1 MAGIHFELRK
11 IFKENSIRHTVI
23 GSVYSTV
30 ITIGPTLVS
39 MAAIFLLYMISG
51 FMKIPY
57 AQRELISSTLLYCFI
72 FPVINTSIT
81 GAVFSRYLADKFYE
95 EQVEDVLP
103 SFYMGLLITVAI
115 ASIFGI
121 PFALHLYYVGGIEFV
136 FVITSFALFMI
147 INMLFFT
154 MTYLYA
160 TKDYRIVTTSFVA
173 GLITGILLE
182 CFLQRV
188 CNVDIIY
195 AILFGITF
203 GFFVATVFLMAYVKA
218 YFAESSNNYTECL
231 QYMWKY
237 KGLVVANLF
246 YFLGLYVH
254 NFVFWTTP
262 MRLVVA
268 KSYYTNQPY
277 DMATCIALFTN
288 ISTIIIFTVMAETM
302 FHEKYQKYI
311 ETIIGSTYEEMNR
324 RKNSMFR
331 LLSRIISHVFAI
343 QIILTIT
350 LYLIVVIFHPQMGL
364 GGVTMQIYPALAVGY
379 LAVFLMYGN
388 IVFLY
393 YFNDVIGAV
402 ITSILFFVVVLS
414 TSIYATQLSTVWY
427 GIGVLIGALCGWTFS
442 FFRIRYMERHIESHI
457 FCKAKIVKENRSG
470 VHKVV
475 VYSRDKRQ
483 GAQEKDDRHQR

>member
-23 GSVYSTV
+23 GAIYSTV
-30 ITIGPTLVS
+30 TTIGPTLVS
-39 MAAIFLLYMISG
+39 MAAIFLLYMVSG

-95 EQVEDVLP
+95 EQLEDVLP
-103 SFYMGLLITVAI
+103 SYYTGLLLTVGI
-115 ASIFGI
+115 GSLFGV
-121 PFALHLYYVGGIEFV
+121 PFALHLYYVGGIEFL
-136 FVITSFALFMI
+136 FVLTSFALFMI
-147 INMLFFT
+147 INILFFT

-160 TKDYRIVTTSFVA
+160 TKDYRIVTTSFVG
-173 GLITGILLE
+173 GLVAGILLE
-182 CFLQRV
+182 CLLQRV
-188 CNVDIIY
+188 FGVSVVY

-203 GFFVATVFLMAYVKA
+203 GFFVATVCLMAYVKA
-218 YFAESSNNYTECL
+218 YFGNASDNYTECL
-231 QYMWKY
+231 RYMWDY
-237 KGLVVANLF
+237 KGLVIANLF

-262 MRLVVA
+262 MKLVVA
-268 KSYYTNQPY
+268 KSYYTMQPY

-288 ISTIIIFTVMAETM
+288 ISTIIIFTVMAETQ

-331 LLSRIISHVFAI
+331 LLIRIISHVFAI
-343 QIILTIT
+343 QIILTII
-350 LYLIVVIFHPQMGL
+350 LYLLVVIFHPLMGI
-364 GGVTMQIYPALAVGY
+364 GGVTMEIYPALAVGY

-393 YFNDVIGAV
+393 YFNDVKGAMT
-402 ITSILFFVVVLS
+402 TSIIFFVVVLA
-414 TSIYATQLSTVWY
+414 TSIYATQLSAVWF

-442 FFRIRYMERHIESHI
+442 FFRIRYMERHIEEHI
-457 FCKAKIVKENRSG
+457 FCKAKLVKEHTTG
-470 VHKVV
+470 VQRTI
-475 VYSRDKRQ
+475 VYSRERRQ
-483 GAQEKDDRHQR
+483 GAQEKDERHES